1 MFVWKWKC
9 VSNALAVIWF
19 RTNRYEDILSGC
31 RCWHWIWISA
41 FRPAHFL
48 SLILKSEPP
57 IENSNGMA
65 KSNWRYTTDW
75 AHKLPLWQYRKR
87 YTGYGV
93 VRSLPLNNRSKRSKK
108 GDTRDYWNEWFF
120 VLELQSDGSRK
131 FLGKIFFFIIIF
143 AILFIIKF
151 KCFELSL
158 TCESWMKNSKER
170 FFRLAS
176 SLYWTRY
183 LAQQYYVVSVA
194 SFFLLKTFLS
204 SYFNFQFFFLE
215 FHNGYL
221 CLLEWILFNV
231 YEFNAK

>member
-1 MFVWKWKC
+1 MELF
-9 VSNALAVIWF
+9 
-19 RTNRYEDILSGC
+19 
-31 RCWHWIWISA
+31 
-41 FRPAHFL
+41 AHFH
-48 SLILKSEPP
+48 SITEA
-57 IENSNGMA
+57 NG
-65 KSNWRYTTDW
+65 
-75 AHKLPLWQYRKR
+75 RKKATLVTIGTNDFLCSS
-87 YTGYGV
+87 YKV
-93 VRSLPLNNRSKRSKK
+93 MVRGNFWER
-108 GDTRDYWNEWFF
+108 
-120 VLELQSDGSRK
+120 
-131 FLGKIFFFIIIF
+131 FFFLL
-143 AILFIIKF
+143 LFSPSF
-151 KCFELSL
+151 LLLNLVSSVQMLELSL

-176 SLYWTRY
+176 SLYWTRF